1 MDECTSYSIIVQNYC
16 VAFTDWRCVEFDIS
30 IYMSVNVLTFCYIQ
44 ARNDDGMWCYALAYV
59 QHKQNTHKHTHMD
72 VPECCVAYV

>member
-1 MDECTSYSIIVQNYC
+1 MMDECTSYSIIVQNYC

-44 ARNDDGMWCYALAYV
+44 ARNDDGM
-59 QHKQNTHKHTHMD
+59 
-72 VPECCVAYV
+72 